1 MNGISRLGHAGAEEF
16 LETFTYMYAFDE
28 AKEFVKTYFPKDPNG
43 NPYLEEAKE
52 SAIQVV
58 MMGGIFKIIQYQE
71 VLLEKFFAF
80 LKGLMILLLGLAKKG
95 FQKLKTSGKTGRV
108 FKFLSEYIGTS
119 VNEAIERVKV
129 LLQWAQLQIDAMKNS
144 TTSGQ
149 LIQSVQNNR
158 QNVVER
164 DRSAMNLAKGVNDT
178 YVNSLLFKLLTKS
191 FKPADEVV
199 LKKILGRD
207 AVSTLDVNDVN
218 KVADFL
224 FVTDSTG
231 KMIGF
236 TEVAYE
242 LLNGLGYIHN
252 TGNNPIQ

>member
-1 MNGISRLGHAGAEEF
+1 MSISKLGHAGAEEF

-28 AKEFVKTYFPKDPNG
+28 AKDFVKTYFPKDPNG

-52 SAIQVV
+52 SAIQVI

-71 VLLEKFFAF
+71 VMLEKFFAF
-80 LKGLMILLLGLAKKG
+80 LKGLMIVLLGLSKKG
-95 FQKLKTSGKTGRV
+95 LNKLRSSGKTGRI
-108 FKFLSEYIGTS
+108 FKFFSEYIGNTVS
-119 VNEAIERVKV
+119 EAIERVKV
-129 LLQWAQLQIDAMKNS
+129 LLQWAQLQIDAQKNS
-144 TTSGQ
+144 YASGQ
-149 LIQSVQNNR
+149 LIQSVQGNR

-164 DRSAMNLAKGVNDT
+164 DRSAMNLAKGMNDT

-191 FKPADEVV
+191 FKQSDEVL

-207 AVSTLDVNDVN
+207 SVTDLDVNDVN

-252 TGNNPIQ
+252 TGNNPII

>member
-1 MNGISRLGHAGAEEF
+1 MSISRIGHAGAEEF

-28 AKEFVKTYFPKDPNG
+28 AKEFVKNYFPKNPNG
-43 NPYLEEAKE
+43 DPYFEEAKE

-71 VLLEKFFAF
+71 IMLEKFFAF
-80 LKGLMILLLGLAKKG
+80 LKALIVLLLGLAKKG
-95 FQKLKTSGKTGRV
+95 YQKLKTSGRGGRV
-108 FKFLSEYIGTS
+108 FKFLSEYIGTT

-129 LLQWAQLQIDAMKNS
+129 ILQWAQLQIDAQKNS
-144 TTSGQ
+144 GSNSQ
-149 LIQSVQNNR
+149 IIQSVQSNR

-191 FKPADEVV
+191 FKQSDEVL

-207 AVSTLDVNDVN
+207 SVSDLDVSDVN

-224 FVTDSTG
+224 FVTDSSG

-252 TGNNPIQ
+252 TGNNPVS

>member
-1 MNGISRLGHAGAEEF
+1 MSISRLGYAGAEEF

-28 AKEFVKTYFPKDPNG
+28 AKEFVKTYFPKNPNG
-43 NPYLEEAKE
+43 NPYIEEAKE

-71 VLLEKFFAF
+71 VMLEKFFAF
-80 LKGLMILLLGLAKKG
+80 LKGLIIILMGLAKKG
-95 FQKLKTSGKTGRV
+95 FQKLKNSGKTGRV

-129 LLQWAQLQIDAMKNS
+129 ILKWAELQIEAWKNS
-144 TTSGQ
+144 TSSGQ
-149 LIQSVQNNR
+149 IINAVQGNR

-164 DRSAMNLAKGVNDT
+164 DRSAMNLAKGMNDT

-191 FKPADEVV
+191 FKQSDEVL

-207 AVSTLDVNDVN
+207 ATSDLSVDDVN

-231 KMIGF
+231 KLIGF

-252 TGNNPIQ
+252 TGNNPIP

>member
-1 MNGISRLGHAGAEEF
+1 MSFSKIGYAGAEEF
-16 LETFTYMYAFDE
+16 LETFTFNLAFDE
-28 AKEFVKTYFPKDPNG
+28 AKEFVATYLPKDPNG
-43 NPYLEEAKE
+43 NPYFEEAKE
-52 SAIQVV
+52 SATQVM

-71 VLLEKFFAF
+71 AMLERFFEF
-80 LKGLMILLLGLAKKG
+80 LKGLLILLLGLAKKG
-95 FQKLKTSGKTGRV
+95 YQKLITSGKTGRI
-108 FKFLSEYIGTS
+108 FKFVSEYIGSS
-119 VNEAIERVKV
+119 VSEAIERVKV
-129 LLQWAQLQIDAMKNS
+129 ILQWAKLQIDAWKNS
-144 TTSGQ
+144 SNSGQ
-149 LIQSVQNNR
+149 IIQAVQGNR

-164 DRSAMNLAKGVNDT
+164 DRSAMNLAKGMNDT

-191 FKPADEVV
+191 FKQSDEML

-207 AVSTLDVNDVN
+207 SVSDLNVDDVN

-224 FVTDSTG
+224 FVTDSSG

-252 TGNNPIQ
+252 TGNNPIP